1 MTFTIKGSH
10 FAAVLITAIIGIW
23 MYYGDIKIGGQGAE
37 ANDNKPIAER
47 NLEIS
52 TELFKV
58 SYALLN
64 PESRS
69 KTVTLRGRTK
79 ENAIIPVR
87 AETNGVLKQRLVN
100 RGDFVKKDQLVCVIA
115 RGARESN
122 LESAKARLSQMEADY
137 SANQKLIEKGFA
149 TDARLR
155 QIKFDLNAAKAQL
168 KQAEL
173 ELSHTE
179 IKANASGIVQ
189 DPIAEPGD
197 VINVGGACV
206 TLVDR
211 DPMFFTGQ
219 LSETDINN
227 VKSGMKAYVTLVTGV
242 KTNGTVTYIAPST
255 DPQTRTF
262 LTDIRLD
269 SPDQNIQGGLTA
281 SASIQLEQTSS
292 FRISP
297 SWLTL
302 ADNGSLGVKTITEE
316 NIVEFT
322 PLKVLSQTKD
332 GFWIEGLKP
341 NARVI
346 TMGQEYVISGEEVD
360 PVLDN
365 NLTSGVQG

>member
-10 FAAVLITAIIGIW
+10 FAALLITAIIGIW
-23 MYYGDIKIGGQGAE
+23 MYYGDVKIGGQSE
-37 ANDNKPIAER
+37 DTNSNKPIAER

-52 TELFKV
+52 SELFKV
-58 SYALLN
+58 SYAILT
-64 PESRS
+64 PESRA

-79 ENAIIPVR
+79 EDAIVPVR
-87 AETNGVLKQRLVN
+87 AETNGIIEQRLVN
-100 RGDFVKKDQLVCVIA
+100 RGDFVEKAQLVCVIA
-115 RGARESN
+115 RGAREVS
-122 LESAKARLSQMEADY
+122 LESAKARLSQVEAEY
-137 SANQKLIEKGFA
+137 EANQKLIKKGFA

-155 QIKFDLNAAKAQL
+155 QIRFDLNAAKAQM
-168 KQAEL
+168 KQAEI

-179 IKANASGIVQ
+179 IKANASGVVQ

-197 VINVGGACV
+197 VINIGDTCV

-219 LSETDINN
+219 LSETDIND
-227 VKSGMKAYVTLVTGV
+227 VKTGMKVDVTLVTGV
-242 KTNGTVTYIAPST
+242 VTKGTITYIAPST

-269 SPDQNIQGGLTA
+269 STNTNIQGGLTA
-281 SASIQLEQTSS
+281 SAAIELAETSAYK
-292 FRISP
+292 ISP

-302 ADNGSLGVKTITEE
+302 ADNGDLGVKTITQE

-322 PLKVLSQTKD
+322 PVKVLSQTNQ

-341 NARVI
+341 DVRVI
-346 TMGQEYVISGEEVD
+346 TMGQEYVISGEEVE

-365 NLTSGVQG
+365 NIISGVQG

>member
-23 MYYGDIKIGGQGAE
+23 MYYGDIKIGGQGALNNE
-37 ANDNKPIAER
+37 TKPIAER
-47 NLEIS
+47 NEEIS
-52 TELFKV
+52 SELFKV
-58 SYALLN
+58 SYVVLN

-79 ENAIIPVR
+79 ENAIVPVR

-100 RGDFVKKDQLVCVIA
+100 RGDFVKEGQLVCIIA
-115 RGARESN
+115 RGAREAS
-122 LESAKARLSQMEADY
+122 LESANARLSQMEAEY
-137 SANQKLIEKGFA
+137 AANQELVKKGFA
-149 TDARLR
+149 TDSRLR
-155 QIKFDLNAAKAQL
+155 QILFDLNAAKAQV
-168 KQAEL
+168 KQAEI

-179 IKANASGIVQ
+179 IKANASGVVQ

-197 VINVGGACV
+197 VINQGGACV

-227 VKSGMKAYVTLVTGV
+227 IKPGMKAEVTLVTGV
-242 KTNGTVTYIAPST
+242 KSEGTITYIAPST

-269 SPDQNIQGGLTA
+269 NSDEAVQGGLTA
-281 SASIQLEQTSS
+281 SASIQLSETLA
-292 FRISP
+292 FKISP

-302 ADNGSLGVKTITEE
+302 ADNGDLGVKTITED

-322 PLKVLSQTKD
+322 PVKILSQTNK
-332 GFWIEGLKP
+332 GFWIEGLRP

-346 TMGQEYVISGEEVD
+346 TLGQEYVIAGEEVE

-365 NLTSGVQG
+365 NVISGVQG

>member
-10 FAAVLITAIIGIW
+10 FAAVLITAIIGVW

-47 NLEIS
+47 NLEVS
-52 TELFKV
+52 SELFKV
-58 SYALLN
+58 SYVVLN
-64 PESRS
+64 PENRS

-79 ENAIIPVR
+79 EDAIIPVR
-87 AETNGVLKQRLVN
+87 AETNGILEQRLVN
-100 RGDFVKKDQLVCVIA
+100 RGDFVEKDQLVCVIS
-115 RGARESN
+115 RGAREAS
-122 LESAKARLSQMEADY
+122 LESAKARLSQAEADFA
-137 SANQKLIEKGFA
+137 ANAKLIEKGFA

-155 QIKFDLNAAKAQL
+155 QVTFDLNAAKAQV
-168 KQAEL
+168 KQAEI

-179 IKANASGIVQ
+179 IKAKASGVVQ

-197 VINVGGACV
+197 VMSIGGTCI

-211 DPMFFTGQ
+211 DPMFFTAQ
-219 LSETDINN
+219 LSETDIND
-227 VKSGMKAYVTLVTGV
+227 VKPGMKANVELVTGV
-242 KTNGTVTYIAPST
+242 NAKGTITYIAPST

-269 SPDQNIQGGLTA
+269 KSDANIQGGLTA
-281 SASIQLEQTSS
+281 SASIKLTETSA
-292 FRISP
+292 FKISP

-302 ADNGSLGVKTITEE
+302 ADNGDLGVKTITPE
-316 NIVEFT
+316 NLVEFT
-322 PLKVLSQTKD
+322 PVKVLSQTNQ

-346 TMGQEYVISGEEVD
+346 TMGQEYVISGEEVE

-365 NLTSGVQG
+365 NLVSGVQG